1 VPEGFVAWVIGLG
14 LLVVAS
20 RWIAGRG

>member
-1 VPEGFVAWVIGLG
+1 VPEGFVAWVIWLG
-14 LLVVAS
+14 LLVVAA

>member
-1 VPEGFVAWVIGLG
+1 MML

-20 RWIAGRG
+20 RWG